1 MRTVNIGDLK
11 NQLSAYLQY
20 VKNGEEIIIRDR
32 QIPVARLLP
41 ISALDLMEGEQEL
54 VASGALKLPEQ
65 PLDWEAFWAL
75 PSGNVSREA
84 ALQAVLEDRAG
95 DR

>member
-32 QIPVARLLP
+32 QVPVARLLP
-41 ISALDLMEGEQEL
+41 IPLTDLAEGEREL
-54 VASGALKLPEQ
+54 VGSGVLKMPEQ
-65 PLDWEAFWAL
+65 PLDWEAFWAS
-75 PSGNVSREA
+75 PSGDVSREA
-84 ALQAVLEDRAG
+84 AVQAVLEDRAEG
-95 DR
+95 R